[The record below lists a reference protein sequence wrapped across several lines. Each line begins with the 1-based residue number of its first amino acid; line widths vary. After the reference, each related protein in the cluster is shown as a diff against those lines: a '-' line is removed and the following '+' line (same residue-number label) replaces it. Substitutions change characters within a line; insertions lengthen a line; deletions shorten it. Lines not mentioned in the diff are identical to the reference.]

1 MHTRTEPEPAAA
13 NLDRDDLALEE
24 IRELFARYR
33 RLARR
38 GAVTERDEPS
48 AERSDRA
55 GDAPADR
62 PDP

>member
-1 MHTRTEPEPAAA
+1 MYTRTEPESAEA

-33 RLARR
+33 RLARVE
-38 GAVTERDEPS
+38 AVTERDKPS

-55 GDAPADR
+55 GDTHADR